1 MERSWTVAAVVL
13 AGGGV
18 AVAAALSGAS
28 MLHLGALGVLALVA
42 GVVAS
47 LGHRRAPSVMVPAAL
62 EELEAR
68 IAQAAQARSEM
79 QARAETAG
87 RFREEFVA
95 AVRHELKTPLNAILG
110 FTQVL
115 LDELDG
121 PLTPQQH
128 EDVTAIRQAGVYLSE
143 LVEAV
148 LEEWVPA
155 RNTPLPLAPVDL
167 ELILRDVARL
177 LEGQTA
183 GKDVTVRVEVAHDVP
198 RPQGD
203 ARRIRQVM
211 INLGTNGLRATVRGS
226 VTLAAK
232 ADPEGVR
239 ITVRDTGTGIAAD
252 VLPRLFEEFAQSEAA
267 RHVGGTGLGLAL
279 SRDLVEWHGGRIEVE
294 TEPNEGTAFH
304 VILPMEPE

>member
-1 MERSWTVAAVVL
+1 MERSWTVAGVVL
-13 AGGGV
+13 AGAGV
-18 AVAAALSGAS
+18 VLAAGLSDAS
-28 MLHLGALGVLALVA
+28 MGQLAGLGVLALLA
-42 GVVAS
+42 GAIAA
-47 LGHRRAPSVMVPAAL
+47 LGHRRATSEVVPVAL
-62 EELEAR
+62 EELELR
-68 IAQAAQARSEM
+68 ITEAAHERSQMQSRAQ
-79 QARAETAG
+79 TAG

-115 LDELDG
+115 LDDLDG

-128 EDVTAIRQAGVYLSE
+128 EDVTAIRQAGLYLSE

-148 LEEWVPA
+148 LEEWAPA
-155 RNTPLPLAPVDL
+155 RDAPLSLAPMDL
-167 ELILRDVARL
+167 EHILRDVARL
-177 LEGQTA
+177 LEGQTT
-183 GKDVTVRVEVAHDVP
+183 GKDVTVRVEIAPDVP
-198 RPQGD
+198 RPHGD

-211 INLGTNGLRATVRGS
+211 INLGTNGLRATARGS

-239 ITVRDTGTGIAAD
+239 ITVRDTGTGIAPD
-252 VLPRLFEEFAQSEAA
+252 VLPRLFEEFAQSASS
-267 RHVGGTGLGLAL
+267 RPGGTGLGLAL

-294 TEPNEGTAFH
+294 TQPNQGTAFH